1 MTNENVNNNDVVV
14 EDNVVDENTH
24 SVNTRKEGDEVIVD
38 LYDANH
44 GKAPRTGGPYLDD
57 IERRNAETW
66 RAQKENREPDY
77 DNPPAVVSTVLVP
90 KSQLVE
96 RDTDKSHFTD
106 AVEVENEPVAQY
118 VADTSDGFKGESDP
132 TQPDFDNNYDRLN
145 ALNAGVKLN
154 ELKDKAIDRGGVSA
168 QPDQPNVV
176 SQDNPQPE
184 GTADDFNEDVG
195 NADNPE
201 GIWNAPASDGEN
213 KVN

>member
-1 MTNENVNNNDVVV
+1 MTNENVNDTDIKDTDSVNTHQK
-14 EDNVVDENTH
+14 DENT
-24 SVNTRKEGDEVIVD
+24 VTVD

-44 GKAPRTGGPYLDD
+44 GKTPRTGGPYLDD

-66 RAQKENREPDY
+66 RAQKEDREPDY

-96 RDTDKSHFTD
+96 RDTDKSHFSD
-106 AVEVENEPVAQY
+106 ALEVTNEPVATY
-118 VADTSDGFKGESDP
+118 DVVTPEEKPDP

-154 ELKDKAIDRGGVSA
+154 DLKDQATSRGGVSA
-168 QPDQPNVV
+168 QPDAPEVV
-176 SQDNPQPE
+176 TQDNPQPQ
-184 GTADDFNEDVG
+184 GTADDFNADVG